1 MQQPTLFNK
10 IKSIRLDIAGV
21 DMTHHIKGQGRHQ
34 VTLLPDVL
42 DDFVTEDNP
51 VRVIDIFVDELQLDV
66 LGFERVNAKQTG
78 RPGYHPATMLKLYI
92 YGYLNRIQSSRRL
105 EKEAHRNV
113 ELMWLLERLAPDF
126 KTIADFRKNN
136 GKGIKN
142 ACRAFIDLCRQM
154 QMFTDVVVAIDGSK
168 FKAVNSKSNN
178 FTPQKTKGHIERVE
192 QSIALY
198 LNKLDEADKAA
209 EPEKTAGLTAAKLAW
224 LQKRLEELKQI
235 QQAVEQHPD
244 KQLSLTDPDSR
255 LMKINNVNRQV
266 SYNVQTAVDAKYHL
280 IVAHEV
286 TNTPDRGQLTAVK
299 KLAQDAVG
307 KTDITVLAD
316 KGYYS
321 RGYIKATQDS
331 GAVALVPK
339 GDTSGADRKGLFNRS
354 LFKYDQEKDIY
365 ICPMGSELQNRFTVV
380 EDGLEQQMYFN
391 NIACRDCSQRS
402 RCTTSKRD
410 PRRIRRWVHEAEMED
425 MQARLNASPQTAV
438 VRKQTVEHPFGTIK
452 MWMGATH
459 FLTQRFKN
467 VSTEISLHVLAYNLK
482 RMMSI
487 WGTEG
492 LAIKLREQSN

>member
-1 MQQPTLFNK
+1 
-10 IKSIRLDIAGV
+10 
-21 DMTHHIKGQGRHQ
+21 MTHHIKGQGRHQ
-34 VTLLPDVL
+34 VTLLPEAL

-51 VRVIDIFVDELQLDV
+51 VRVVDLFVDGLQLDS
-66 LGFERVNAKQTG
+66 LGFERVSAKQTG

-105 EKEAHRNV
+105 EKESHRNV
-113 ELMWLLERLAPDF
+113 ELMWLLERLTPDF
-126 KTIADFRKNN
+126 KTIADFRKNS

-154 QMFTDVVVAIDGSK
+154 QMFTDVIVAIDGSK
-168 FKAVNSKSNN
+168 FKAVNSKPNN
-178 FTPQKTKGHIERVE
+178 FTPQKAKDHIARVE
-192 QSIALY
+192 QSISHY
-198 LNKLDEADKAA
+198 LAKLDEADIGSEPDASA
-209 EPEKTAGLTAAKLAW
+209 ELTATKLAW
-224 LQKRLEELKQI
+224 LKKRLGELQEI
-235 QQAVEQHPD
+235 QQTVEQQPD

-255 LMKINNVNRQV
+255 LMKTNNMNRQV
-266 SYNVQTAVDAKYHL
+266 CYNVQTAVDTKNHL

-286 TNTPDRGQLTAVK
+286 TNTTDRGQLSSVTT
-299 KLAQDAVG
+299 LAQEAVG
-307 KTDITVLAD
+307 REDITVLAD

-321 RGYIKATQDS
+321 RSDIKAVLDT

-354 LFKYDQEKDIY
+354 LFRYDREKDVY
-365 ICPMGSELQNRFTVV
+365 ICPAGSELQNRFTAV
-380 EDGLEQQMYFN
+380 EDGLELQMYFN
-391 NIACRDCSQRS
+391 NIACRDCTQRS
-402 RCTTSKRD
+402 KCTTSKRD

-425 MQARLNASPQTAV
+425 MQARLDALPQTAV
-438 VRKQTVEHPFGTIK
+438 IRKQTVEHPFGTIK

-459 FLTQRFKN
+459 LLTRRFKN

-492 LAIKLREQSN
+492 LSIKLKAHCG